1 MQLSFKETA
10 DCILQ
15 PNLSLAAKSIKNLR
29 AEPSLDILKKHVRL
43 KIGIYEN
50 KEGNM
55 FNSQKFDEVAKKL
68 SDMVP
73 DRIKGL
79 SDDLQKNFRSVLQ
92 SSFSKMDLVTREE
105 FDVQTKV
112 LAKTRAKLEELEQKM
127 AVLEAQLIPNTVTP
141 PKTTDSETI
150 DLSKDDPVL

>member
-1 MQLSFKETA
+1 
-10 DCILQ
+10 
-15 PNLSLAAKSIKNLR
+15 
-29 AEPSLDILKKHVRL
+29 
-43 KIGIYEN
+43 
-50 KEGNM
+50 M

-68 SDMVP
+68 SDIVP

-105 FDVQTKV
+105 FDVQAKV

-127 AVLEAQLIPNTVTP
+127 AVLEAQLTPHTVSPINTTGSD
-141 PKTTDSETI
+141 TL
-150 DLSKDDPVL
+150 DLGKDDSVL

>member
-1 MQLSFKETA
+1 
-10 DCILQ
+10 
-15 PNLSLAAKSIKNLR
+15 
-29 AEPSLDILKKHVRL
+29 
-43 KIGIYEN
+43 
-50 KEGNM
+50 M

-68 SDMVP
+68 SDIVP

-105 FDVQTKV
+105 FDVQAKV

-127 AVLEAQLIPNTVTP
+127 AVLEAQLTPPTVTP
-141 PKTTDSETI
+141 IKTNGSDTL
-150 DLSKDDPVL
+150 DLGKDNTVL